1 VGNHSARR
9 SPAGMSAGQPPR
21 TSTGTWP
28 DAYRQAYPPGGSP
41 PPVPAAHPQQQPA
54 PASARSA
61 RVQRPTRRYRTG
73 ALIFLACSAAVL
85 VIVTIAVSLPQ
96 GSSKPPA
103 PPALTAHQREI
114 AAAAAW
120 LHGDGDMVY
129 KQYLNAM
136 KAWTDH
142 PTRANAVTWW
152 QMAGISLRQPPPV
165 GTVQWEAAMRDWE
178 KAAQLAGGD
187 PGAPTGGPGPI
198 AHYLHAG
205 STDMAAAN
213 VEIAAGLGA
222 VDPRAL
228 AALPAG

>member
-1 VGNHSARR
+1 MGSHSARR
-9 SPAGMSAGQPPR
+9 SLAGRSADPPPR

-28 DAYRQAYPPGGSP
+28 DANRQAYLPGGGP
-41 PPVPAAHPQQQPA
+41 PAAPPAHPEQQPA
-54 PASARSA
+54 PGNAPSAQ
-61 RVQRPTRRYRTG
+61 VPRPTRRYRKG
-73 ALIFLACSAAVL
+73 VLIFFACSAAVL
-85 VIVTIAVSLPQ
+85 VIVTIAASLPK
-96 GSSKPPA
+96 GSSKPTA
-103 PPALTAHQREI
+103 RPALTAHQREI

-120 LHGDGDMVY
+120 VHGDGDMVY
-129 KQYLNAM
+129 KQYLSAM

-142 PTRANAVTWW
+142 PTQAHAVTWW

-198 AHYLHAG
+198 ARYLHAG

-213 VEIAAGLGA
+213 AEIG
-222 VDPRAL
+222 
-228 AALPAG
+228 PA